1 MCSYFC
7 YPRLYT
13 ILVQQQQTGHT
24 SFKMTFLSFARRYLK
39 ESTVHGLRFVTF
51 SIGLLKLCLLKLCQ
65 KELEL
70 IQFVAGMWWM
80 ESTF

>member
-1 MCSYFC
+1 
-7 YPRLYT
+7 
-13 ILVQQQQTGHT
+13 
-24 SFKMTFLSFARRYLK
+24 MTFLSFARRYLK

-51 SIGLLKLCLLKLCQ
+51 SIGNPVLLKLCQ

-70 IQFVAGMWWM
+70 IQIVAGMWWM